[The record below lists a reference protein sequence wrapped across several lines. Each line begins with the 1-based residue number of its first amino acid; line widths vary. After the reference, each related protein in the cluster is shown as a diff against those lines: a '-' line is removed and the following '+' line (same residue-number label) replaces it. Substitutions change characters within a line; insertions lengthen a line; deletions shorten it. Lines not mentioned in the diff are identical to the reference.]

1 MLRIEQFN
9 NIIFMFIDTHSHVN
23 FDAFCADADQVIKRA
38 LDDDVWVILV
48 GTDRK
53 TSKKAISLAN
63 KYQEGVYA
71 AVGLHPVHLDS
82 GTIIGEDYKFNPRF
96 EEFSNNVYEE
106 LAKFE
111 KTVAI
116 GEIGLD
122 YYHLPDGDIEIAK
135 KKQKEVF
142 LAQLQIARAQD
153 LPVIIHCR
161 EAHIDMINVIESF
174 RRENRA
180 MFPRSK
186 PWGAVHCFGESEDI
200 AWKYFNLGLLISFT
214 GNITFGNNM
223 DGLIRR
229 IPSNKFMIETD
240 APYLTPEPFRG
251 KRNEPVLVKGVADKI
266 AKVKNLSLDR
276 VAEFTTQNARTLF
289 GI

>member
-1 MLRIEQFN
+1 
-9 NIIFMFIDTHSHVN
+9 MFIDTHSHIN
-23 FDAFCADADQVIKRA
+23 FDVFSNDAEQVMNRA

-53 TSKKAISLAN
+53 TSKKAINLAN

-82 GTIIGEDYKFNPRF
+82 GTIVGDDYKFNPRF
-96 EEFSNNVYEE
+96 EEFSENVYSE

-122 YYHLPDGDIEIAK
+122 YYHLPDGNIEIAK
-135 KKQKEVF
+135 KKQKEIF
-142 LAQLQIARAQD
+142 LAQLKIAREQD

-161 EAHIDMINVIESF
+161 EAHADMIDIIDSY
-174 RRENRA
+174 RRENRE
-180 MFPRSK
+180 MFPRMK
-186 PWGAVHCFGESEDI
+186 PWGVVHCFGESEDI
-200 AWKYFNLGLLISFT
+200 AWKYFHLGLMISFT
-214 GNITFGNNM
+214 GNITFGNKM

-229 IPSNKFMIETD
+229 IPSNRFMIETD

-251 KRNEPVLVKGVADKI
+251 KRNEPILVKNIADKI
-266 AKVKNLSLDR
+266 AKVRNVNIAR
-276 VAEFTTQNARTLF
+276 IAEITTQNARELF
-289 GI
+289 RI